1 MNHKKYNKHLL
12 DFIKNSPT
20 PFHVVANMQESLDAA
35 GFQHLKEEER
45 WQLINGNGYY
55 VTRNDSSIIVFIFG
69 MKPSVETGIRLVGG
83 HTDSPCLK
91 IKPQPEVY
99 KNSYYQLGVEVYGG
113 ALLGPWFDRDLSIAG
128 KVSYQTEKGKLQESL
143 IDMKRPV
150 GIIPSLAIHLD
161 RDANNNR
168 SIDPQTDMLPILYK
182 CGNTREDFRSI
193 LAKELPPSAHSGSVS
208 ILDYDLYFYDCQLPA
223 LIGLKEDFISSARLD
238 NLLSCFAGL
247 QALLNSN
254 KQITSV
260 LACYDHEEVGSTSAI
275 GANGSFLES
284 LLDRIYSEPEEKSRV
299 MAQSI
304 LISTDNA
311 HGIHPNFP
319 SKHDE
324 NHAPVINEGLVIKV
338 NANQRYATNSTTS
351 SFLKNLCKEIS
362 VPTQYFVSRAGI
374 PCGSTI
380 GPITAA
386 NIGVKTIDVGVP
398 TFAMHSIRELAGAND
413 AYYLFQTLSAFLDIE
428 KL

>member
-1 MNHKKYNKHLL
+1 
-12 DFIKNSPT
+12 
-20 PFHVVANMQESLDAA
+20 
-35 GFQHLKEEER
+35 
-45 WQLINGNGYY
+45 
-55 VTRNDSSIIVFIFG
+55 
-69 MKPSVETGIRLVGG
+69 VGG

-161 RDANNNR
+161 RDANSNR

-193 LAKELPPSAHSGSVS
+193 LAKELPSSAHSGPVS

-223 LIGLKEDFISSARLD
+223 LIGFKEDFISSARLD

-247 QALLNSN
+247 QALLSSN

-319 SKHDE
+319 NKHDE

-374 PCGSTI
+374 SCGSTI

-398 TFAMHSIRELAGAND
+398 TFAMHSVRELAGAND
-413 AYYLFQTLSAFLDIE
+413 AYYLFQTLSAFLDVE